1 MKLILLSDSHFNEDA
16 LNLVKE
22 KYRDAD
28 CFVHCGDCLLTPERM
43 KGFLT
48 VAGNLDDA
56 RMFPMEETLQIGAH
70 RILIKHGH
78 DVISGS
84 SPDYR
89 ALAAYAK
96 EKGFNT
102 VFFGHTHTYCDR
114 TVDGI
119 RLLNP
124 GSVWKN
130 RDETPACLM
139 ELKITD
145 TAIQAVRVNL
155 IELKFR
161 N

>member
-16 LNLVKE
+16 LKLVKE

-28 CFVHCGDCLLTPERM
+28 LFVHCGDCLLAPEKM

-56 RMFPMEETLQIGAH
+56 RLFPLEETIHVGNH
-70 RILIKHGH
+70 HILIKHGH
-78 DVISGS
+78 DVISGA

-89 ALAAYAK
+89 ALAAYA
-96 EKGFNT
+96 EAKGFNT

-139 ELKITD
+139 ELEVTD
-145 TAIQAVRVNL
+145 TAIQAERVNL

-161 N
+161 K

>member
-1 MKLILLSDSHFNEDA
+1 MKLILCSDSHFNTDA
-16 LNLVKE
+16 LPLIRE
-22 KYRDAD
+22 KYPDAGLL
-28 CFVHCGDCLLTPERM
+28 VHCGDCLLAPEKM

-56 RMFPMEETLQIGAH
+56 RQFTMEETLQIGTH
-70 RILIKHGH
+70 HILIKHGH
-78 DVISGS
+78 DVISGA

-89 ALAAYAK
+89 LLAAYAK

-102 VFFGHTHTYCDR
+102 VFFGHTHVYCDR
-114 TVDGI
+114 TVNGI

-130 RDETPACLM
+130 RDDTPACLM
-139 ELKITD
+139 ELDVTD
-145 TAIQAVRVNL
+145 TAIRAARVNL

-161 N
+161 K